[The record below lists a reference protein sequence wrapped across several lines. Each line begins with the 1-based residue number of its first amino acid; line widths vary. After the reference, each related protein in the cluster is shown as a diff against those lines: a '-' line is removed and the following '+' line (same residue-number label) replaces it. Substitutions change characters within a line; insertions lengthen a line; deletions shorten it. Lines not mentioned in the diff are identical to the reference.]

1 MKSVVVMALLVV
13 AAVSADQKTQTQT
26 FTGLITDEMCP
37 TGDHSKMRMGNTAAD
52 CTRACVAAHAS
63 RYVLYDGKRAYIL
76 SDQKTPD
83 ALAAQKVTVRGT
95 LDTATMTIR
104 VESLAAAK

>member
-1 MKSVVVMALLVV
+1 MRTVVVMALLGV
-13 AAVSADQKTQTQT
+13 AAVSADQKSQTQT
-26 FTGLITDEMCP
+26 FTGVITDEMCP

-52 CTRACVAAHAS
+52 CTRACVAAHGS

-76 SDQKTPD
+76 SDQKAP
-83 ALAAQKVTVRGT
+83 APLAAQKVGVTGT

-104 VESLAAAK
+104 VESMAAAK